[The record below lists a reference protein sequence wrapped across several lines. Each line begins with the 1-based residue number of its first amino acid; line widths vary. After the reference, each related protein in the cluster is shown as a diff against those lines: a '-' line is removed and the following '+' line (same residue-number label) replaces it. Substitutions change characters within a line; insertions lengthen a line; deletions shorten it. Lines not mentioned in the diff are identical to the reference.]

1 MPLESKKPLVVCPR
15 CGRLG
20 RREVFRRYLPSG
32 RVLEYVRVYHGKV
45 KKVDP
50 QTGRVYWSADV
61 CHLGPR
67 HLYGVV
73 PESWGKPGAGRGVP
87 LPVRLLHITNL
98 ESIHFPTV
106 IDRAVRLLSQV
117 ADFSKPYPEVLGRW
131 AEQLEE
137 VAEHFDE
144 IRDFAAMKAE
154 EVRLHL
160 LLARERGE
168 TAQGPR
174 VAEPLPVKLP
184 AARETGL
191 RELTEDELRLLRIA
205 KGLTALGPQDE
216 FALKKKVQRVAS
228 LARRGLL
235 PEPRR
240 EEVPLLE
247 EEEEKEEVAE
257 TAAAEA
263 TAAPAPSRPA
273 SGR

>member
-1 MPLESKKPLVVCPR
+1 VPLESKKPLVVCPR

-20 RREVFRRYLPSG
+20 RREVFRRYLSG

-50 QTGRVYWSADV
+50 QTGRVYWSAEV

-73 PESWGKPGAGRGVP
+73 PDSWGKPGAGRGVP

-117 ADFSKPYPEVLGRW
+117 ADYSKRYPELLGRW
-131 AEQLEE
+131 AAQLDEI
-137 VAEHFDE
+137 AHFDE
-144 IRDFAAMKAE
+144 IRAFAAMKAE
-154 EVRLHL
+154 EARLHL
-160 LLARERGE
+160 LLAQRSD
-168 TAQGPR
+168 APR
-174 VAEPLPVKLP
+174 VETEPLPIKLP

-191 RELTEDELRLLRIA
+191 KELTEDELRLLRIM
-205 KGLTALGPQDE
+205 KGALGPQDE
-216 FALKKKVQRVAS
+216 FALKKKVQRMAS

-235 PEPRR
+235 PEPKR
-240 EEVPLLE
+240 EEVPPL
-247 EEEEKEEVAE
+247 EEEEKEGVAE
-257 TAAAEA
+257 ATAAEA
-263 TAAPAPSRPA
+263 TAARAPSQTA
-273 SGR
+273 

>member
-1 MPLESKKPLVVCPR
+1 MPLESKKPLVICPR

-20 RREVFRRYLPSG
+20 RREVFRRYLPNG

-50 QTGRVYWSADV
+50 QTGRTYWSADV
-61 CHLGPR
+61 CHLGPL

-117 ADFSKPYPEVLGRW
+117 ADYSKPYPEVLGRW
-131 AEQLEE
+131 AAQL
-137 VAEHFDE
+137 AEIAENFDAV
-144 IRDFAAMKAE
+144 RDYAAMKAE

-160 LLARERGE
+160 LLTQRRE
-168 TAQGPR
+168 PR
-174 VAEPLPVKLP
+174 VEAQPLPIKLP
-184 AARETGL
+184 GVRETGL
-191 RELTEDELRLLRIA
+191 RELTEDELTLLRIV

-216 FALKKKVQRVAS
+216 YALKRRVQRVAS
-228 LARRGLL
+228 LARRRLL
-235 PEPRR
+235 PAETR
-240 EEVPLLE
+240 EEVPMLE
-247 EEEEKEEVAE
+247 EEREKEGVAEAAE
-257 TAAAEA
+257 TA
-263 TAAPAPSRPA
+263 TAARAPSRPA
-273 SGR
+273 

>member
-1 MPLESKKPLVVCPR
+1 LESKKPLVICPR

-20 RREVFRRYLPSG
+20 RREIFRRYLPSG
-32 RVLEYVRVYHGKV
+32 RTLEYIRIYHGKV

-117 ADFSKPYPEVLGRW
+117 ADFSKPYPEALGRW

-137 VAEHFDE
+137 IAERFDD
-144 IRDFAAMKAE
+144 IRDYAAMKAE

-160 LLARERGE
+160 LLARGRGE
-168 TAQGPR
+168 GSRVEAQ
-174 VAEPLPVKLP
+174 PLPIKLP

-191 RELTEDELRLLRIA
+191 RELTEDELRLLRIV

-216 FALKKKVQRVAS
+216 FALKRKVQRVAS

-235 PEPRR
+235 PEPKR
-240 EEVPLLE
+240 EEVPPLE
-247 EEEEKEEVAE
+247 EEGEKEGVAE
-257 TAAAEA
+257 AAAAEA
-263 TAAPAPSRPA
+263 TAARAPSQKA
-273 SGR
+273 

>member
-1 MPLESKKPLVVCPR
+1 VPLESKKPLVVCPR

-20 RREVFRRYLPSG
+20 RREIFRRYLPNG

-45 KKVDP
+45 KKVD
-50 QTGRVYWSADV
+50 QTGRAYWSADV

-87 LPVRLLHITNL
+87 LPVRLMHITNL

-131 AEQLEE
+131 AEQL
-137 VAEHFDE
+137 AEIAENFDAV
-144 IRDFAAMKAE
+144 RDYAAMKAE

-160 LLARERGE
+160 LLARGE
-168 TAQGPR
+168 AARGPR
-174 VAEPLPVKLP
+174 VEAEPLPIKLP
-184 AARETGL
+184 GVRETGL
-191 RELTEDELRLLRIA
+191 RELTEDELRLLRIT

-216 FALKKKVQRVAS
+216 FALKKKVQWVAS

-235 PEPRR
+235 PEPKR

-247 EEEEKEEVAE
+247 EEKEKEGEMPAE
-257 TAAAEA
+257 AAAGA
-263 TAAPAPSRPA
+263 TAARAPSQKA